1 VRHWNADGKLVDSFE
16 MKEGTGVFRTW
27 ELDRATS
34 QWHPLGETNLVN
46 GRRTGKV
53 ILHMGDGE
61 GLEQFWIN
69 DRRVSKKRYFEATTQ
84 DKTLPQYPPEP
95 AVRRPRFPRVKRT
108 RPPRKVSDDLPLKL
122 LAGPNVREALA
133 WLEETR
139 EPSRSLGAA
148 DSVPVYASQPE
159 SLKFVKKLYRLGAVK
174 VHAVEIDGAANEDQN
189 TGELVVELP
198 DEPEARKK
206 VLQVCNRCVR
216 RHGFDPY
223 PDTGQRYVFF
233 KLD

>member
-1 VRHWNADGKLVDSFE
+1 MAAKLAGRFY
-16 MKEGTGVFRTW
+16 TW
-27 ELDRATS
+27 VT
-34 QWHPLGETNLVN
+34 V
-46 GRRTGKV
+46 K
-53 ILHMGDGE
+53 
-61 GLEQFWIN
+61 GLERYWIN
-69 DRRVSKKRYFEATTQ
+69 DKRVSKKRYFEAAAQ
-84 DKTLPQYPPEP
+84 DKALPQYPAEP
-95 AVRRPRFPRVKRT
+95 AVRQARFPRVKRT
-108 RPPRKVSDDLPLKL
+108 RAPRKVSDDLSLKL

-198 DEPEARKK
+198 HEPEVRKK